1 MNEKLEQELR
11 AYGLAMD
18 ETLARFGG
26 NKAMLLKF
34 LLKFKEDP
42 NYLQLN
48 AYLEEGNYTEAYKNS
63 HTIKGV
69 AANLGLDPIRNPS
82 SELTELMR
90 GKQPEEVDPALVKV
104 QWDELKKQYE
114 RFIEIV
120 ETCA

>member
-11 AYGLAMD
+11 DYGLAMD
-18 ETLARFGG
+18 ETLARFAG

-34 LLKFKEDP
+34 LLKFKDDP
-42 NYLQLN
+42 NYAQLN
-48 AYLEEGNYTEAYKNS
+48 AHLEEGNYTEAYKSS

-69 AANLGLDPIRNPS
+69 AANLGLDPIRKPS

-90 GKQPEEVDPALVKV
+90 NKQPEEVDPAQVEE
-104 QWDELKKQYE
+104 QWKELKKQYA
-114 RFIEIV
+114 RFVEIV